1 MAIGF
6 SRDGVHVDANP
17 AYAQLFGY
25 TAASELIGT
34 PVLDLIAPS
43 ARPDIVEK
51 IAQRVL
57 GARPNETYETLGL
70 KKDGTEFPFL
80 VHVARVV
87 LEDGPLSIASIQDLT
102 ERKRAEE
109 ATREAMEFQN
119 RIVAASPA
127 ATAVYEAHGGGR
139 CVLANEAAAVLVG
152 ATRERLLEQSFR
164 ELESWKRSGLLD
176 LAEAALRAGV
186 VQTAE
191 IAVRTSFGREL
202 VLSSAVVPFDSGGKR
217 HILVI
222 TNDVTETRRAVAALQ
237 RSEERLRLVLEAADR
252 AIWDWDLA
260 TGERHASPS
269 VFALLGIAPEEV
281 PLDLEPLLG
290 LLVPEDAARVR
301 RALVDEGGDSRE
313 LEVRVSTRDGALRW
327 LLARGHVVERDAA
340 GAARRV
346 VGTLADITDRKRAEE
361 ERRRFDERLRHSQK
375 LESLGVLAGGVAHD
389 FNNLLTVVLANA
401 DLAQRSLPQ
410 GLGAKELQ
418 AIIGAGSQAAE
429 LSRQLLAYSG
439 RGRLEVVPLDLRDL
453 VREMLRILEASISKK
468 AALRC
473 VLPDRLPAVV
483 ADASQLRQVVM
494 NLVLNASEA
503 LGEADGA
510 IDVTLGSM
518 ECDRAYFARTVL
530 DEERPEGAYV
540 FLEVADTG
548 CGMTPETQARMFDP
562 FFTTKFTGRGL
573 GMAAVLGIVR
583 GHRGAIEV
591 ESHVG
596 RGTRIRVLL
605 PASDVPAA
613 RESGRA
619 AVQPARWARGAV
631 LVADDEQG
639 VRRSTAALLA
649 QIGFEPL
656 EARDGREAVAMFRA
670 HREKIAC
677 VLLDLTM
684 PVMDGVEALEE
695 IRRLAPATAVVISSG
710 YGEPHA
716 AARLVAH
723 PDVGFIAKPYMLS
736 ALAEALDRAI
746 VRAR

>member
-1 MAIGF
+1 MADPRAWPGQMAKPTGEPRLRPADARVRALFEDSPMAIGF

-260 TGERHASPS
+260 TGEHHASPS

-401 DLAQRSLPQ
+401 DLA
-410 GLGAKELQ
+410 
-418 AIIGAGSQAAE
+418 
-429 LSRQLLAYSG
+429 
-439 RGRLEVVPLDLRDL
+439 
-453 VREMLRILEASISKK
+453 
-468 AALRC
+468 
-473 VLPDRLPAVV
+473 DRKSV
-483 ADASQLRQVVM
+483 
-494 NLVLNASEA
+494 
-503 LGEADGA
+503 
-510 IDVTLGSM
+510 
-518 ECDRAYFARTVL
+518 
-530 DEERPEGAYV
+530 
-540 FLEVADTG
+540 
-548 CGMTPETQARMFDP
+548 
-562 FFTTKFTGRGL
+562 
-573 GMAAVLGIVR
+573 
-583 GHRGAIEV
+583 
-591 ESHVG
+591 
-596 RGTRIRVLL
+596 
-605 PASDVPAA
+605 
-613 RESGRA
+613 
-619 AVQPARWARGAV
+619 
-631 LVADDEQG
+631 
-639 VRRSTAALLA
+639 
-649 QIGFEPL
+649 
-656 EARDGREAVAMFRA
+656 
-670 HREKIAC
+670 
-677 VLLDLTM
+677 
-684 PVMDGVEALEE
+684 
-695 IRRLAPATAVVISSG
+695 
-710 YGEPHA
+710 
-716 AARLVAH
+716 
-723 PDVGFIAKPYMLS
+723 
-736 ALAEALDRAI
+736 
-746 VRAR
+746 

>member
-346 VGTLADITDRKRAEE
+346 VGTLADITDRKRA
-361 ERRRFDERLRHSQK
+361 
-375 LESLGVLAGGVAHD
+375 
-389 FNNLLTVVLANA
+389 
-401 DLAQRSLPQ
+401 
-410 GLGAKELQ
+410 
-418 AIIGAGSQAAE
+418 
-429 LSRQLLAYSG
+429 
-439 RGRLEVVPLDLRDL
+439 
-453 VREMLRILEASISKK
+453 
-468 AALRC
+468 
-473 VLPDRLPAVV
+473 
-483 ADASQLRQVVM
+483 
-494 NLVLNASEA
+494 
-503 LGEADGA
+503 
-510 IDVTLGSM
+510 
-518 ECDRAYFARTVL
+518 
-530 DEERPEGAYV
+530 
-540 FLEVADTG
+540 
-548 CGMTPETQARMFDP
+548 
-562 FFTTKFTGRGL
+562 
-573 GMAAVLGIVR
+573 
-583 GHRGAIEV
+583 
-591 ESHVG
+591 
-596 RGTRIRVLL
+596 
-605 PASDVPAA
+605 
-613 RESGRA
+613 
-619 AVQPARWARGAV
+619 
-631 LVADDEQG
+631 
-639 VRRSTAALLA
+639 
-649 QIGFEPL
+649 
-656 EARDGREAVAMFRA
+656 
-670 HREKIAC
+670 
-677 VLLDLTM
+677 
-684 PVMDGVEALEE
+684 
-695 IRRLAPATAVVISSG
+695 
-710 YGEPHA
+710 
-716 AARLVAH
+716 
-723 PDVGFIAKPYMLS
+723 
-736 ALAEALDRAI
+736 
-746 VRAR
+746 